1 MSRKYKFHDQGL
13 PYFVSFATV
22 QWIDLFTRPTYT
34 EILLDS
40 LRFCQTH
47 KGLRIYAWCI
57 MTNHVHLVIGTNKN
71 PMPDIL
77 RDFKSFTS
85 NQLRK
90 AIEENAQ
97 ESRKKWILWM
107 MQRAGLE
114 NGNNNNWQLWQQNNH
129 PLELNSN
136 KKIENS
142 LDYIH
147 MNPVKAGFV
156 SEPHHWKYSS
166 AINYSGG
173 IGLIDIELIQ

>member
-1 MSRKYKFHDQGL
+1 MSRKYKFHDQDL

-22 QWIDLFTRPTYT
+22 QWIDLFIRPTYAD
-34 EILLDS
+34 ILIDS
-40 LRFCQTH
+40 LRYCQTN
-47 KGLRIYAWCI
+47 KGLQIYAWCI
-57 MTNHVHLVIGTNKN
+57 MTNHVHLIIGTNKN
-71 PMPDIL
+71 PMQDIL

-90 AIEENAQ
+90 AIEENSQ

-107 MQRAGLE
+107 MKRVGLE

-156 SEPHHWKYSS
+156 SEPYHWKYSS
-166 AINYSGG
+166 AIDYSGG
-173 IGLIDIELIQ
+173 NGLIDIELIQ